1 MARKIL
7 ILDDSQSMRSLLG
20 MTLKQMGF
28 EVIDAED
35 AIDGMSKLKK
45 NPDVELIFS
54 DLNMPGKNGIEF
66 IKSVK
71 SDPVFK
77 VIPVVMLT
85 TESGEKKKDE
95 GKAAGAM
102 AWIVKPFKVE
112 TIQSVVKKI
121 LP

>member
-35 AIDGMSKLKK
+35 AADGISKLKQ
-45 NPDVELIFS
+45 NPDVEMIFS

-77 VIPVVMLT
+77 IIPVVMLT
-85 TESGEKKKDE
+85 TESGENRKEE